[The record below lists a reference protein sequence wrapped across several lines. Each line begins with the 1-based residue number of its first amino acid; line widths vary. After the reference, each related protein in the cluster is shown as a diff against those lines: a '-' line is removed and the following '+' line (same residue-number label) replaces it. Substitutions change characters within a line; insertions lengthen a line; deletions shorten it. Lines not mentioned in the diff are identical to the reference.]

1 MTSSSVVPALL
12 DLFHGFCATSLVGFL
27 VGYPVGAFGVP
38 TGWRMRFLIAGAI
51 GGTAALAIIGWPI
64 VWAGVLG
71 VAGAAVALALS
82 ELSGGLPV
90 RRAAPSPRPEPAAP
104 EASVKLAPKPAE
116 SPAAPEAP
124 EKTEAYG
131 TADVDDLPL
140 PELSVEAAVA
150 KKSRASVGEPTKMM
164 APASKWQE
172 PAQSTSPGEIDVSDQ
187 GAWDEPGSQATGPL
201 PVMGKRKLEPMDD
214 VDLEE
219 LYDEVDAA
227 LNVVP
232 DECPHCGGMNPADAR
247 FCKHCS
253 APLKPWTCKNC
264 QRVNDIDASFC
275 VRCREPLQMLASPL
289 DVEAIDD

>member
-1 MTSSSVVPALL
+1 MPAVL

-27 VGYPVGAFGVP
+27 VGYPVGAFGV
-38 TGWRMRFLIAGAI
+38 TRGWRVRFLIAGSIA
-51 GGTAALAIIGWPI
+51 GTAALAIMGWPI
-64 VWAGVLG
+64 VWALVLG
-71 VAGAAVALALS
+71 VAGAAVSLALS
-82 ELSGGLPV
+82 ELSGGLPRRVLPQV
-90 RRAAPSPRPEPAAP
+90 REEHDERA
-104 EASVKLAPKPAE
+104 EASVKLKPKAQPKP
-116 SPAAPEAP
+116 EASP

-131 TADVDDLPL
+131 TADMEDLPL
-140 PELSVEAAVA
+140 PDLVVEAAVA
-150 KKSRASVGEPTKMM
+150 KRSRPAADPTKQM
-164 APASKWQE
+164 APPSKWQE
-172 PAQSTSPGEIDVSDQ
+172 PAQSSSPGDIDVSDQ

-232 DECPHCGGMNPADAR
+232 DECPHCSGMNPADAH

-289 DVEAIDD
+289 DVEVIDE